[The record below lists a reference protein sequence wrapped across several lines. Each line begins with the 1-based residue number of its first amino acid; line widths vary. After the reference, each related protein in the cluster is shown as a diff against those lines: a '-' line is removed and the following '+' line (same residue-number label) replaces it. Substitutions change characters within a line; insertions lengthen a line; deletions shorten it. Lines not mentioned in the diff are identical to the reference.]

1 MVKKAFLLIS
11 LLFLATY
18 TASAEKAS
26 KYTISID
33 GGSTTEYSYT
43 DWPALMT
50 QVKTYTGTAAARVT
64 VTITGND
71 FDANDNMPTVQN
83 VNTILCAGDNVAYT
97 TFKFV
102 DCTFQKGDQY
112 DCISFGYATVK
123 GVVLEFHGCT
133 LEERL
138 YGNEAGTAEGTHYN
152 VDVKF
157 YGCTF
162 ASASTGG
169 RYFGDLLFDGCEF
182 TNPVSW
188 DNTEA
193 IVNAQN
199 ATDGVFCRRQNSV
212 GDESTFTLKNCT
224 FAQSVTDATWFRFI
238 YAPDF
243 ENYDIDLGQY
253 FYPCLSDT
261 YVIEDL
267 AKYNADKLGTGKVKT
282 LEIRN
287 NDISSSKNVLLL
299 IWPARVKYD
308 ANAPESATVSGETKD
323 DNLYEPGQDFTVKTN
338 GFSCAGYAFTGWNTL
353 ANPTEL
359 NPGTA
364 YTGGQVAQIPF
375 TIGYKL
381 YAQWAEP
388 AGTGPFLVVETA
400 TKYPTLQQAV
410 DAAASGNTIKVL
422 SGSEYDAATYST
434 DNPAS
439 YYREAWGGEV
449 LIMGK
454 SLTIIPENSANP
466 TPLKDFVFTVY
477 GASTLSD
484 IKFEGL
490 KLTGKSKFMVF
501 PGFEGQGIN
510 SLSIKNCDIDV
521 NGGLPSS
528 NRPIT
533 GLLHL
538 SGTSTIGFPN
548 YTDGASIVFCGTP
561 AGDISSFQVTG
572 TTFKNRNANRYIAG
586 RGRFRSVEISGNQF
600 GAADCRFGGM
610 FMVTEDGGYS
620 SEAFTIK
627 IHDNS
632 FYCSKKPILLYFTTG
647 GFNNTKDN
655 QVFVYDNEINTT
667 PAGRYTFTNNYDGIV
682 EAIKLFDVTGGTT
695 TVTTYGNTLNGYC
708 YNYIYSEGANSHTVL
723 NAQPGHTWDYGE
735 TGAHIKN
742 VPSGSTKNPDIYYNN
757 KAYKYNEAT
766 GEFIEHD
773 LGDAQYCDRCDE
785 LHVIPGLTI
794 TANGLEEGQSAVFV
808 VSRVSDVDTPL
819 LQVMIT
825 GEAGGGGSRTVLGLE
840 TGNYKVT
847 PASWSWTYDI
857 SPASKSITLD
867 GTNQAEA
874 EFTLT
879 KKDSTLPENVEKVKV
894 SNF

>member
-26 KYTISID
+26 KYTISIE
-33 GGSTTEYSYT
+33 GGSPTEYSYT

-83 VNTILCAGDNVAYT
+83 VNTILCAGDDVAYT

-157 YGCTF
+157 YDCTF

-193 IVNAQN
+193 LINAVNSTAVS
-199 ATDGVFCRRQNSV
+199 TSRRQNSV
-212 GDESTFTLKNCT
+212 EDESTFTLKNCT

-308 ANAPESATVSGETKD
+308 ANAPESATVGGETKD

-381 YAQWAEP
+381 YAQWAE
-388 AGTGPFLVVETA
+388 
-400 TKYPTLQQAV
+400 
-410 DAAASGNTIKVL
+410 L
-422 SGSEYDAATYST
+422 S
-434 DNPAS
+434 
-439 YYREAWGGEV
+439 
-449 LIMGK
+449 
-454 SLTIIPENSANP
+454 
-466 TPLKDFVFTVY
+466 
-477 GASTLSD
+477 
-484 IKFEGL
+484 
-490 KLTGKSKFMVF
+490 
-501 PGFEGQGIN
+501 
-510 SLSIKNCDIDV
+510 
-521 NGGLPSS
+521 
-528 NRPIT
+528 
-533 GLLHL
+533 
-538 SGTSTIGFPN
+538 
-548 YTDGASIVFCGTP
+548 
-561 AGDISSFQVTG
+561 
-572 TTFKNRNANRYIAG
+572 
-586 RGRFRSVEISGNQF
+586 
-600 GAADCRFGGM
+600 
-610 FMVTEDGGYS
+610 
-620 SEAFTIK
+620 
-627 IHDNS
+627 
-632 FYCSKKPILLYFTTG
+632 
-647 GFNNTKDN
+647 
-655 QVFVYDNEINTT
+655 
-667 PAGRYTFTNNYDGIV
+667 
-682 EAIKLFDVTGGTT
+682 
-695 TVTTYGNTLNGYC
+695 
-708 YNYIYSEGANSHTVL
+708 
-723 NAQPGHTWDYGE
+723 
-735 TGAHIKN
+735 
-742 VPSGSTKNPDIYYNN
+742 
-757 KAYKYNEAT
+757 
-766 GEFIEHD
+766 
-773 LGDAQYCDRCDE
+773 
-785 LHVIPGLTI
+785 GLTI
-794 TANGLEEGQSAVFV
+794 TASGLAEGESAVFTV
-808 VSRVSDVDTPL
+808 NSSAGDVDTPL

-840 TGNYKVT
+840 AGNYKVT
-847 PASWSWTYDI
+847 PASWNWTYNVT
-857 SPASKSITLD
+857 PASKTVAFD
-867 GTNQAEA
+867 GTSPAVA